1 MKRFLALAFVLV
13 TVATLAGTAVAENVD
28 ESFYVGVWVYNER
41 HATNDGET
49 TTVLHLTEDHKTYFL
64 IQSFKDD
71 GSPDSGRTAVKSWSA
86 SGNKIHVIIGENT
99 YLDLQVKDQD
109 TLQDA
114 GIRKQDLY
122 HRVSGEAFSNAR
134 NLESGMILDPGHYS
148 IGIDI
153 PAGDYRFEY
162 YQKPADVFVYNDA
175 NSFMWSDYFSLIK
188 ESPVFAKINL
198 PEGARLD
205 IVSYPVIIMRAKPL
219 NLGE

>member
-1 MKRFLALAFVLV
+1 MKRFVAILSFLVLFICV
-13 TVATLAGTAVAENVD
+13 TAAAENVD

-41 HATNDGET
+41 HATDNGET
-49 TTVLHLTEDHKTYFL
+49 ITVLHLTEDHKTYFL
-64 IQSFKDD
+64 IQSFYDD

-122 HRVSGEAFSNAR
+122 RRVSSNEYS
-134 NLESGMILDPGHYS
+134 NTGSIKSGLILDPGHYS

-162 YQKPADVFVYNDA
+162 YKKPADVFVYKDA
-175 NSFMWSDYFSLIK
+175 NSYMWSDYFSLEK

-198 PEGARLD
+198 SEGSRLD
-205 IVSYPVIIMRAKPL
+205 VVAYPVIIMHAKPL